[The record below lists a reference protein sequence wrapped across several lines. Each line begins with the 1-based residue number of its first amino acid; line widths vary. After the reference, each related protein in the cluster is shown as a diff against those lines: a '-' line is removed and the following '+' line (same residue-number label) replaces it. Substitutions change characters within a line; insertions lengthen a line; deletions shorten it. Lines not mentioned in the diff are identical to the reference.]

1 MRALNAMGSALAK
14 AHAQDFQRREPRLD
28 RLETR
33 YNSDED
39 DDSSHASEDEMTLP
53 SHGVGSIPSRHRYL
67 NVGSEGFQH

>member
-33 YNSDED
+33 YNSDEED
-39 DDSSHASEDEMTLP
+39 DDSSHASEDETTFP
-53 SHGVGSIPSRHRYL
+53 SHGVGPVPSRHRY
-67 NVGSEGFQH
+67 